1 MVRIQGVNSSPL
13 MSVSD
18 VARHLLKTCQTL
30 KFFECFMFGSSLSGV
45 GTDYDI
51 LVIGPEGVAL
61 IQLKSELKL
70 AGVELPLDI
79 LYMLPQEAEET
90 DFVVKQKCVS
100 LTHLVTLDSLAV

>member
-1 MVRIQGVNSSPL
+1 MVRIQRINSSSL
-13 MSVSD
+13 MSVND

-30 KFFECFMFGSSLSGV
+30 KFYECFMFGSSLFGV

-51 LVIGPEGVAL
+51 LIIGPAGETL
-61 IQLKSELKL
+61 IQLKAELRL
-70 AGVELPLDI
+70 AGAELPLDI

-100 LTHLVTLDSLAV
+100 LTHLVILDSLVM